1 MIKDIKFSNKKEN
14 TVSRYIM
21 PQAIALE
28 KDVQN
33 AAVLLKEQPR
43 QALVFGDIEF
53 CTIKKGGYVVLD
65 MGCEIHGGADITFEK
80 HFEHQKTV
88 RITFG
93 ESIMEALSTLGVKN
107 ATNDHST
114 RDFVFGTKSAMNIKY
129 GNTGYRFIKV
139 EALEC
144 DIYIKSVQG
153 IIVYRDIEYLGS
165 FECNDEKI
173 NKIWQ
178 VGAYTTHLNMQE
190 YLWDGIKR
198 DRLVWMGDTNPEIL
212 TICSVFGYND
222 VVPKSMD
229 LIMEATPLDKWMN
242 NTPTYTSW
250 WLVNQYDW
258 YMQNGD
264 LKYLAE
270 RQKYIFETI
279 KKIIRC
285 VSNKGELSYPEYFCD
300 WSSKYTDDEIIGAY
314 AVTLLGLK
322 SGAKLCGFL
331 GNDELKNKCETAV
344 RALLKRKFELF
355 ENKQTAALYALSGG
369 ADCKEITEKLLIKNG
384 AHGLSTFLGGYVL
397 RAMKNGRYGTDAM
410 KIMREYWGAMLD
422 YGATTFWEDFD
433 IDWVTDKT
441 VGIDKVVPDG
451 MLDIHGD
458 CGKFCYTQFR
468 HSLCHGWASGPTSF
482 LSQCI
487 TGIEI
492 LEPGCKK
499 VRIKPDLCG
508 LEYIKTKY
516 PTPFG
521 IIEAEAEKSCTPKI
535 TVPNGIKL
543 VK

>member
-1 MIKDIKFSNKKEN
+1 MIKDIKFSGKKED

-21 PQAIALE
+21 PRAIAFE

-43 QALVFGDIEF
+43 QALIFGDFEF
-53 CTIKKGGYVVLD
+53 CTIKKGGYIVLD
-65 MGCEIHGGADITFEK
+65 MGCEIHGGVDITFEK
-80 HFEHQKTV
+80 HFEHQKMV

-93 ESIMEALSTLGVKN
+93 ESIMESLSAIGVKN

-114 RDFVFGTKSAMNIKY
+114 RDFVFETRGAMNIKY
-129 GNTGYRFIKV
+129 GNTGYRFIKI

-144 DIYIKSVQG
+144 DVYIKSVQG
-153 IIVYRDIEYLGS
+153 IFVYRDIEYLGS

-229 LIMEATPLDKWMN
+229 LIMDTAPLDKWMN
-242 NTPTYTSW
+242 DTPTYTNW

-264 LKYLAE
+264 LKYIGE
-270 RQKYIFETI
+270 RKEYIFETI
-279 KKIIRC
+279 KKIIDC
-285 VSNKGELSYPEYFCD
+285 VSVNGKLNYPEFFCD
-300 WSSKYTDDEIIGAY
+300 WSSKRTDDEIIGAY

-322 SGAKLCGFL
+322 AGAKLCGFL
-331 GNDELKNKCETAV
+331 DNKELRDKCETAA
-344 RALLKRKFELF
+344 RTLLKRKFELF
-355 ENKQTAALYALSGG
+355 KNKQTAALYALANGVG
-369 ADCKEITEKLLIKNG
+369 CREITEELLKKDG

-397 RAMKNGRYGTDAM
+397 RAMKNGGFGNDAI

-499 VRIKPDLCG
+499 VRVKPELCG
-508 LEYIKTKY
+508 FEYIKTKY

-521 IIEAEAEKSCTPKI
+521 IIEVEAEKGCTPKI
-535 TVPNGIKL
+535 IIPDGIEL